1 MTAIETKTTK
11 RRSRPIL
18 RKFEASI
25 GLPLADLFGKW
36 ELKNSKLVG
45 PKKVFLPKSRIH
57 LNYFE
62 REAVPILSGGEES
75 SKKQQHD
82 VPTLLL
88 LHGIG
93 SSSEEFLSFLRFMNI
108 PPHIRILIPDHVGQ
122 GEDLK
127 RAFSEG
133 PSFQQ
138 PDANTLLETT
148 SEFLDMVNAG
158 PNCNALGTSLGGALL
173 YFLKAKRPDVIQ
185 KTVLFA
191 PALPHCLTEKFLGGL
206 LEGKHGFMDFRSRE
220 DVKQLF
226 RNFLWTDPQKRSA
239 GAIKQ
244 KKRRE
249 KKDPFPKIAYEV
261 IYRLTLRN
269 VPEGHYRALQ
279 DKLLVT
285 SGTNNGSNDGDN
297 NKNEFA
303 VTTDVDPNSERLVVW
318 PEEDQ
323 ICSLKQGK
331 DFFAPSIANGTTIL
345 QTIPN
350 CGHVF
355 HGDGRGMYEVVT
367 PMVKNFLLDF
377 SQGKHEPVVPTKPQ
391 PAAFSTASP
400 HCAEASC

>member
-1 MTAIETKTTK
+1 MTNTHSPTTIHRQSKMTAIETKTTK

-206 LEGKHGFMDFRSRE
+206 LEGKHGRTSNNSFETFSGRTP
-220 DVKQLF
+220 
-226 RNFLWTDPQKRSA
+226 RNEVLVQSNRRNVA
-239 GAIKQ
+239 
-244 KKRRE
+244 KRRI
-249 KKDPFPKIAYEV
+249 PF
-261 IYRLTLRN
+261 R
-269 VPEGHYRALQ
+269 
-279 DKLLVT
+279 KL
-285 SGTNNGSNDGDN
+285 
-297 NKNEFA
+297 
-303 VTTDVDPNSERLVVW
+303 
-318 PEEDQ
+318 
-323 ICSLKQGK
+323 
-331 DFFAPSIANGTTIL
+331 
-345 QTIPN
+345 
-350 CGHVF
+350 
-355 HGDGRGMYEVVT
+355 
-367 PMVKNFLLDF
+367 PMR
-377 SQGKHEPVVPTKPQ
+377 
-391 PAAFSTASP
+391 
-400 HCAEASC
+400 